1 MKACPAQTG
10 SKTFMVC
17 NGITPVIRS
26 LMFYSTVLIKI
37 LQGFYYHH
45 TNKIEITINTPLISV
60 IISPMEKDNCL

>member
-1 MKACPAQTG
+1 
-10 SKTFMVC
+10 
-17 NGITPVIRS
+17 
-26 LMFYSTVLIKI
+26 MFYSTVLIKI